1 MAIALSALMG
11 KSFNDIYLERPVWA
25 LASTGT
31 TGSMQQPVVALYG
44 ERNPYNP
51 LSVEYS
57 GNAKSRARSFLD
69 ESAQSNYTF
78 YGNTSGPGASS
89 ALAPTSGTMGINT
102 IATQTACLA
111 NFECFD
117 NGSYGWYSA
126 ANADAYSLA
135 DRAGVVVGESNWR
148 QMYDLVLTESGA
160 LYKDQ
165 VGSVYG
171 YVTGANRP
179 SINLA
184 LAATLGGSYAPGAS
198 WGRGQIAH
206 NRNTGRLLV
215 VQPVSGVNSTSLT
228 FKCHLF
234 DLRLKIGAATS
245 IADIKAAMTDC
256 TAAGSGR
263 YRVFDITL
271 SSAAIFYSTASDYDI
286 ANTMF
291 VLCDDDSIWAFKEA
305 NSSAG
310 AGQSHNVLWSIT
322 HTGDWL
328 TGAYTGTAMLQQSTS
343 TVYGSTNAAQY
354 GPRHMNADDN
364 SVIALYQHNYYYC
377 VGANIAFVSSKA
389 AGANKYN
396 QFAGNANTHF
406 YSIAPTGGPNFAM
419 TRAGTATTINH
430 DGPGAFIAHLDNT
443 VLAATAHNPSFI
455 GHMHPSMNRS
465 TCYGVADIVLK
476 VQPTSEWK

>member
-44 ERNPYNP
+44 ERNPYTP

-57 GNAKSRARSFLD
+57 GNAKSRARAFQD
-69 ESAQSNYTF
+69 ENANSNFTF
-78 YGNTSGPGASS
+78 YGNASGPS
-89 ALAPTSGTMGINT
+89 ATTGLSPTSGIMGINT

-126 ANADAYSLA
+126 SNADAYSLA
-135 DRAGVVVGESNWR
+135 DRAGIVVGESNWR
-148 QMYDLVLTESGA
+148 QMYDLVLTEAGS
-160 LYKDQ
+160 LYKD
-165 VGSVYG
+165 VLGGVYG

-228 FKCHLF
+228 FKFHLF
-234 DLRLKIGAATS
+234 DLRLKIGATS

-271 SSAAIFYSTASDYDI
+271 SSAAIYYNTPTTYDI

-305 NSSAG
+305 NSAT

-322 HTGDWL
+322 HTLDWL
-328 TGAYTGTAMLQQSTS
+328 TGAYTGTAVLQQST
-343 TVYGSTNAAQY
+343 TTAYGSSNGPEY
-354 GPRHMNADDN
+354 GPRHMNSDDN
-364 SVIALYQHNYYYC
+364 SVIALYQQNYYYC
-377 VGANIAFVSSKA
+377 VGANIAFVSTKA

-396 QFAGNANTHF
+396 QFTGNTNTNF

-419 TRAGTATTINH
+419 TRAGTATSIDHN
-430 DGPGAFIAHLDNT
+430 GPGAFIAHLDNT
-443 VLAATAHNPSFI
+443 VLAAAAHNPSFI
-455 GHMHPSMNRS
+455 GYMHPSMNRS
-465 TCYGVADIVLK
+465 TCYGVGDIVLK